1 LQACF
6 DELPINLRLFSVIL
20 HPELVEG
27 LRRESSSMDVDAR
40 LKIAGMTFGGP
51 NSQCGRAGASLR

>member
-1 LQACF
+1 M
-6 DELPINLRLFSVIL
+6 NLRLFSVIP

-27 LRRESSSMDVDAR
+27 FRRESSSMDVDAR

-51 NSQCGRAGASLR
+51 NSQCGRARASPR

>member
-1 LQACF
+1 M
-6 DELPINLRLFSVIL
+6 NLRLFSVIP

-27 LRRESSSMDVDAR
+27 FRRESSSMDVDAR

-51 NSQCGRAGASLR
+51 NGQCGRARTSPR